1 MSFSLPHS
9 YIVRCILQVILLSPP
24 VDSSPVLIYNIV
36 NKYKFQ
42 RDNLFPL
49 IFTTLKIVCLFSF
62 FQKHMLYHHNGNNKV
77 ASIVH
82 LGAA

>member
-1 MSFSLPHS
+1 MSFSLPPS
-9 YIVRCILQVILLSPP
+9 YIVRCLLQVILLYPP
-24 VDSSPVLIYNIV
+24 VDSSPVLICNIV

-49 IFTTLKIVCLFSF
+49 IFTTLKIVCFSF

-77 ASIVH
+77 ALIVH